1 MSYMP
6 QNTALLVMDMQN
18 GIVNGLENKDSIIE
32 ANQRAIEKARQ
43 QNIPVIFVR
52 VAFSQGLLE
61 IAPNNKMFGPM
72 REKQAPMEK
81 DSEATQ
87 IHPDLNRQEQ
97 EPIVTKHRVSAFTGS
112 NLEVLLRGLEVRHIV
127 LTGVA
132 TSGVVLST
140 SVEAADKDFDI
151 TILEDAVGDR
161 EQDKHEFL
169 VERILPRYATIT
181 SVENW

>member
-43 QNIPVIFVR
+43 QDIPVIFVR

-87 IHPDLNRQEQ
+87 IHPELNRQEQ

>member
-1 MSYMP
+1 MP
-6 QNTALLVMDMQN
+6 ENTALLVMDMQN
-18 GIVNGLENKDSIIE
+18 GIVNGLDDKDKIIE

-43 QNIPVIFVR
+43 QDIPVIFVR

-72 REKQAPMEK
+72 RENNAPMER

-87 IHPDLNRQEQ
+87 IHPELNRKEH

-112 NLEVLLRGLEVRHIV
+112 NLEVLLRGLQVRHIV

-151 TILEDAVGDR
+151 TILEDAIGDR

-169 VERILPRYATIT
+169 VERILPRYASIT

>member
-18 GIVNGLENKDSIIE
+18 GIVNGLENIDSIIE

>member
-43 QNIPVIFVR
+43 QDIPVIFVR